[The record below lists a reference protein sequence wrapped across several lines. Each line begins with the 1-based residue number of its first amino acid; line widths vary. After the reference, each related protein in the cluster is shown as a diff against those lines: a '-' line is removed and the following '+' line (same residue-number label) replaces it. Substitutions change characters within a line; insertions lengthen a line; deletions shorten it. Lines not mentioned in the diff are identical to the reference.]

1 MYVTFVDTL
10 VTMFDGVNGG
20 YSYSGFGADW
30 ELYHMFLMVFHVYM
44 GNIVMLNYLIAILSQ
59 SYSDMLEAGTFLY
72 KVNLYMYCERYM
84 VAMETPAY
92 AELVK
97 HPAPVT
103 ILNVP
108 LFLMSLVPRRLGNV
122 EPTLIK
128 VGEYF

>member
-1 MYVTFVDTL
+1 MYGGFKDSLITL
-10 VTMFDGVNGG
+10 FDGVEAS
-20 YSYSGFGADW
+20 YSYSGFGAKW
-30 ELYHMFLMVFHVYM
+30 ELPHMVLLILHVYM

-59 SYSDMLEAGTFLY
+59 SYSEMLEAGTFLY

-122 EPTLIK
+122 ESTL
-128 VGEYF
+128 VLVSEYF